1 MAKVRSSL
9 FLSYSS
15 PSHNPLYNY
24 QSNNVTLHY
33 NQSTMSIYANSSDS
47 YWKERQKKSNASR
60 SSLVIAGM
68 VIFAIVAGAILHNK
82 HSSSTSSSTNQI
94 LTQRRA
100 MDQTT
105 DIHWKQC
112 ESRVNSQQECTT
124 ICQPERNSIH
134 RKTMHQACLH
144 GCQQA
149 HVSSTAMSCRGKVS
163 SEEEVFQEI
172 GGLAYVHCSK
182 FQSIDP
188 KPDVF
193 ATCRKYHRAGT
204 KNGFRMGIKTMR
216 DVLDEEWAD
225 ILSNGNNDSGS
236 LSAEQ

>member
-1 MAKVRSSL
+1 
-9 FLSYSS
+9 
-15 PSHNPLYNY
+15 
-24 QSNNVTLHY
+24 
-33 NQSTMSIYANSSDS
+33 MSIYATSSDS
-47 YWKERQKKSNASR
+47 YWKERQKKSNGSR

-68 VIFAIVAGAILHNK
+68 VLFAIVAGAILHNK
-82 HSSSTSSSTNQI
+82 HSTSTSTSNEI

-112 ESRVNSQQECTT
+112 ESRVNSRQECTM

-149 HVSSTAMSCRGKVS
+149 HVSSTAVSCRGKVS

-172 GGLAYVHCSK
+172 GGLAYIHCSK
-182 FQSIDP
+182 FQSTDP

-193 ATCRKYHRAGT
+193 ATCRKYHRAGI

-225 ILSNGNNDSGS
+225 ILSNGNNGSGG

>member
-1 MAKVRSSL
+1 
-9 FLSYSS
+9 
-15 PSHNPLYNY
+15 
-24 QSNNVTLHY
+24 
-33 NQSTMSIYANSSDS
+33 MSIYANSSDS
-47 YWKERQKKSNASR
+47 YWKERQKKSNGSKTAR
-60 SSLVIAGM
+60 SSLVIIAGM
-68 VIFAIVAGAILHNK
+68 VLFAIVAGAILHNK

-100 MDQTT
+100 MDQTK
-105 DIHWKQC
+105 DIHWKEC
-112 ESRVNSQQECTT
+112 ESRVNSRQECTT

-182 FQSIDP
+182 FQSTDP

-216 DVLDEEWAD
+216 DVLDEEWAE
-225 ILSNGNNDSGS
+225 ILSNGNNDSGG
-236 LSAEQ
+236 LSAEEQ